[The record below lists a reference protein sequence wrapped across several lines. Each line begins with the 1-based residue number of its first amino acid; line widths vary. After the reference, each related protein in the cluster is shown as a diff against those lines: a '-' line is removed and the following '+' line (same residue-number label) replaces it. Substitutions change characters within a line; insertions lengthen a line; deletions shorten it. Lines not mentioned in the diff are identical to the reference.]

1 MDLLKEIGAV
11 LGFVAFAGLIVLVFI
26 TFQQARHLRRLRD
39 WAGRSPER
47 AEADAARAS
56 AARSEATVAS
66 EGPDAAAEHAAVGAP
81 SDPGAGHRLRGE
93 VAYRYEELDRR
104 LPVSPVVLFGGLLA
118 LLAAAIILTG
128 GFGLF
133 GSDSG
138 SGGAGGT
145 KTTKKEAPAE
155 KPAEV
160 AVLNGT
166 APAEGEVGVAGTA
179 KAAAKLVKD
188 AGFEVG
194 EVGDAPPFP
203 SSTIMFEDGFKSD
216 ARDLAND
223 LESSLGETTTTAI
236 TPEIQEIAKGADV
249 VLIVG
254 LDDQGLAG

>member
-26 TFQQARHLRRLRD
+26 TFQQARHLRRLRE

-47 AEADAARAS
+47 AEADAARAATNKGEAPIAGEGR
-56 AARSEATVAS
+56 AAGEGRVA
-66 EGPDAAAEHAAVGAP
+66 GDADDGAP
-81 SDPGAGHRLRGE
+81 APGSAHRLRGE
-93 VAYRYEELDRR
+93 LAFRYEELNRR

-133 GSDSG
+133 GSDAG
-138 SGGAGGT
+138 SSDGKA
-145 KTTKKEAPAE
+145 TTSAS
-155 KPAEV
+155 KPDKVEV

-166 APAEGEVGVAGTA
+166 APAEGEVGIPGTA
-179 KAAAKLVKD
+179 KDAAKLVED
-188 AGFEVG
+188 AGFAVG

-203 SSTIMFEDGFKSD
+203 ASTIMFEAGFKSD
-216 ARDLAND
+216 ARELAGDLTN
-223 LESSLGETTTTAI
+223 SLGETATTAI
-236 TPEIQEIAKGADV
+236 TPEIQDIAKGADL

-254 LDDQGLAG
+254 ADDQGLAG

>member
-26 TFQQARHLRRLRD
+26 TFQQARHLRRLRE

-47 AEADAARAS
+47 AEADAARAV
-56 AARSEATVAS
+56 AARDEATIAS
-66 EGPDAAAEHAAVGAP
+66 EGPAATTEPPPDAAAPGI
-81 SDPGAGHRLRGE
+81 PGATHRLRGE
-93 VAYRYEELDRR
+93 MAYRYEELDRR
-104 LPVSPVVLFGGLLA
+104 LPVSPLVLFGGLLA

-133 GSDSG
+133 GSDSEP
-138 SGGAGGT
+138 SGGQAAT
-145 KTTKKEAPAE
+145 SAPTPD
-155 KPAEV
+155 KVEV

-179 KAAAKLVKD
+179 KAAAKLVEE

-216 ARDLAND
+216 AADLADD
-223 LESSLGETTTTAI
+223 LSDSLGETTTTVI
-236 TPEIQEIAKGADV
+236 TPEIQDIAKGSDL